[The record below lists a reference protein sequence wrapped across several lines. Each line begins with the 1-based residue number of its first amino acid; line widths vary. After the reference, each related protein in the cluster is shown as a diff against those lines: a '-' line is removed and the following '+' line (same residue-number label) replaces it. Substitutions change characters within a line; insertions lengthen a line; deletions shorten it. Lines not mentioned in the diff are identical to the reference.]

1 MATPARRRPTQR
13 ELARRAGVCVRTLQS
28 YARAGVNIAS
38 IRAIR
43 RHQRT
48 LRHGGLMQG
57 RADRGGDLYRAKV
70 ALTKAKADR
79 AEIEADNLR
88 ASLIDIADVKADLLR
103 IGSTVK
109 ALLLRLESD
118 LPPML
123 ANREPPEMAEAI
135 RARSDSL
142 LSELSDPGTYA
153 GIGNVA

>member
-1 MATPARRRPTQR
+1 MATPHRRPTQA

-28 YARAGVNIAS
+28 YARAGVNVGS
-38 IRAIR
+38 LRAIR
-43 RHQRT
+43 HHQRT

-79 AEIEADNLR
+79 AEIEAESLR
-88 ASLIDIADVKADLLR
+88 ASLIDVADVKA
-103 IGSTVK
+103 
-109 ALLLRLESD
+109 ALLAIRETVGAALLAMVGD

-142 LSELSDPGTYA
+142 LAVLSDPGTYA